1 MKNSASFLDTVDR
14 FIDEASPS
22 SMDAL
27 IRHVRSESIADSDI
41 AYLAQSCAIADGLIW
56 DQMDDAADVASTG
69 GPTSLTTL
77 LCPLYLRAF
86 GHRVPKL
93 GVPGRPAG
101 GIDVLAQ
108 IPGFKFRLTS
118 SEAADVLKTA
128 GYVHFL
134 AGKQQAHHDALLFAY
149 RKKVNALN
157 VPPLVIASLL
167 TKKLVAGLSRV
178 GLDVRVS
185 SFANFGTTWHEAKD
199 NAKRFCD
206 VARILGISAVCFLT
220 DASIPYQPYIGRGE
234 SLVALAHIFEGTG
247 SPELNNHLNL
257 CYAVARGTS
266 EFDVTRPTLSQVM
279 DHFEENLVAQGASI
293 HGFFE
298 KVKSVVDKHQFALTA
313 SEGGFLAVDVEA
325 LRRVLVRSQNDLV
338 SEANSF
344 PDPVGVILK
353 GTHGAYFNKGDVTA
367 TVRADTSV
375 WPRLRTELAK
385 ALTICQ
391 TPMRSRYFEEVKSV

>member
-41 AYLAQSCAIADGLIW
+41 AYLAQSCANADGLIW

-108 IPGFKFRLTS
+108 IPGFKFRMTS
-118 SEAADVLKTA
+118 SEAADALKTA

-134 AGKQQAHHDALLFAY
+134 AGKEQAHHDALLFAY
-149 RKKVNALN
+149 RKTVNALN
-157 VPPLVIASLL
+157 LPPLVIASLL

-178 GLDVRVS
+178 GLEVRVS
-185 SFANFGTTWHEAKD
+185 SFANFGSTWHEAKD

-206 VARILGISAVCFLT
+206 VARILGLSAVCFLT
-220 DASIPYQPYIGRGE
+220 DASVPYQPYIGRGE
-234 SLVALAHIFEGTG
+234 SLVALAHIFE
-247 SPELNNHLNL
+247 SPRFPELGEHLNL
-257 CYAVARGTS
+257 CYAIARGTS
-266 EFDVTRPTLSQVM
+266 EFDVSRPTTSELRL
-279 DHFEENLVAQGASI
+279 HFEANLLAQGASI
-293 HGFFE
+293 EGFSE
-298 KVKSVVDKHQFALTA
+298 KVNWVVKNHQIALTA
-313 SEGGFLAVDVEA
+313 SEDGFLDIDVEA
-325 LRRVLVRSQNDLV
+325 LRRILVSSQNVLV
-338 SEANSF
+338 SEVDSF
-344 PDPVGVILK
+344 PDPVGVIVK
-353 GTHGAYFNKGDVTA
+353 GSHGDYFSKGDVIA
-367 TVRADTSV
+367 TVRADASL
-375 WPRLRTELAK
+375 WPELQTELAL
-385 ALTICQ
+385 ALRICRIPKR
-391 TPMRSRYFEEVKSV
+391 TGYFEEIKSA